1 MCEYGTAYD
10 HFGFAVKLVAVRS
23 CIVARSVIL
32 LPSVHPRYSPRVCID
47 PARPRMSP
55 TSDPPSTAAPSR
67 PIQGALAVVLMLA
80 LALAAATFATVWAH
94 SRWYDD
100 WRVYEAAT
108 FWGGIA
114 TSLAFAAV
122 SVLAWRRT
130 ALVLAT
136 ISAMLAF
143 DALLWVLG
151 VTSVM
156 QIFFFAFLFGPPLA
170 TALVLGIVLWSRRR
184 HATDPPR
191 PAGRLL
197 LGLAIGAILQ
207 IPIASVPRMLYA
219 HDLFAAKHHC
229 ETVIVALADYRERH
243 GQYPDDL
250 GFLAGE
256 PRPRLLR
263 RGFYRRDQSEF
274 VLSVPTGYW
283 GHLEYHSA
291 AHEWRFDD

>member
-1 MCEYGTAYD
+1 
-10 HFGFAVKLVAVRS
+10 
-23 CIVARSVIL
+23 
-32 LPSVHPRYSPRVCID
+32 
-47 PARPRMSP
+47 MSS
-55 TSDPPSTAAPSR
+55 TSDPLSTEAPSH
-67 PIQGALAVVLMLA
+67 PIQGTLAVVLMLA
-80 LALAAATFATVWAH
+80 LALAAATFAAIWAH

-100 WRVYEAAT
+100 WRIYEAAT
-108 FWGGIA
+108 FYGGIA

-122 SVLAWRRT
+122 AVLAWRRA
-130 ALVLAT
+130 ALALAA

-151 VTSVM
+151 VTSVT
-156 QIFFFAFLFGPPLA
+156 QLFFFAFLFGPPIA
-170 TALVLGIVLWSRRR
+170 TALVLGIVLGSRRR

-191 PAGRLL
+191 PAGRLF

-229 ETVIVALADYRERH
+229 EKVIVALADYHERH

-250 GFLAGE
+250 GFLAGQ

-263 RGFYRRDQSEF
+263 CDFYRRDQGDF

-291 AHEWRFDD
+291 AGEWRFDD